1 MELNYRGSDRSNFN
15 NNNNNNNNSNNN
27 NQNGMS
33 NGMMGGER
41 EKDSGEF
48 FANFQGVSPEMLN
61 MGLSA
66 GQATMDR
73 MVYQVMPNMSSF
85 WNSLKVYFA
94 VS

>member
-1 MELNYRGSDRSNFN
+1 MELNYRGSDRSNF